1 MESGRDDDE
10 KLKLISHK
18 DHELIY
24 NTLKS
29 AIDALK
35 QQSKSIANS
44 GDRTKLEDG
53 ISQLELELR
62 SLSEIFSNQLQTA
75 VSKERKIYGHP
86 EKMVAA
92 IFKPK
97 VSLMDLT
104 SRVATAKKDAKE
116 KYNETLESLQSAIS
130 ALKTDANRL
139 IQTSDPRADVSR
151 EEKIKPPLSRTT
163 SEKKIDRS
171 AISSRGEDKKLI
183 KRSKSSTQLPR
194 GGIVSNPTTPQI
206 SSSSSIS
213 KPLDESKEKKDPQPE
228 SPRKKF

>member
-1 MESGRDDDE
+1 MESGRDDE

-18 DHELIY
+18 DHEEIY
-24 NTLKS
+24 SSLKS

-35 QQSKSIANS
+35 QQSKSIVN
-44 GDRTKLEDG
+44 GNDRASFEAKID
-53 ISQLELELR
+53 QLEIDLR
-62 SLSEIFSNQLQTA
+62 SLSEIFTNQLQTA
-75 VSKERKIYGHP
+75 VSKEKKIYGHP

-139 IQTSDPRADVSR
+139 MQTANPSAEMSR

-171 AISSRGEDKKLI
+171 IISSRGEDKKLI
-183 KRSKSSTQLPR
+183 KRSKSSAQLPR

-206 SSSSSIS
+206 TPSSSIS
-213 KPLDESKEKKDPQPE
+213 KPVDESKEKKDPQPE